1 MLKALLRVLAMMPL
15 PIINAVGVLT
25 GWGLY
30 FFSHKVLRR
39 TRKNLSVA
47 GITSSTEEY
56 HRLVRH
62 SILETGKGLVETF
75 AIWFRPQGKVL
86 PWVRECHGWEHVEAA
101 QAQGQ
106 GIIFLTPHLG
116 CYEVTALYYAARHP
130 ITVLYRPAR
139 QQWLAPLIDEG
150 RNRSQIKQAPTSLSG
165 VRSLLKALKQGE
177 AVGILPDQVPEFG
190 EGTWADFFGT
200 PAYTM
205 TLVGKLADTSG
216 ARVLLA
222 FGERLPWGRGYIIH
236 IQPLE
241 MEPTPANINQ
251 GIEQLIRQCPAQYL
265 WSYRRFKQPKP
276 HGKPRETQGG
286 TN

>member
-1 MLKALLRVLAMMPL
+1 MLKALLRILAMLPL
-15 PIINAVGVLT
+15 PIINGVGVLT

-30 FFSHKVLRR
+30 FFSQKVLRR
-39 TRKNLSVA
+39 TRKNLNVA
-47 GITSSTEEY
+47 GIAPSSAEY
-56 HRLVRH
+56 RRLVRR
-62 SILETGKGLVETF
+62 SVLETGKGLVETF
-75 AIWFRPQGKVL
+75 AIWFRPQEKVL
-86 PWVRECHGWEHVEAA
+86 PWVGECRGWEHVEAA
-101 QAQGQ
+101 REQGQ

-116 CYEVTALYYAARHP
+116 CYEITALYYAARHP

-177 AVGILPDQVPEFG
+177 AIGILPDQVPEFG
-190 EGTWADFFGT
+190 EGVWADFFGT

-205 TLVGKLADTSG
+205 TLVGKLASTSG

-222 FGERLPWGRGYIIH
+222 FGERLPWGKGYVIH
-236 IQPLE
+236 IRPLE
-241 MEPTPANINQ
+241 LEPTPDNINQ
-251 GIEQLIRQCPAQYL
+251 SIEQLVRLCPEQYL

-276 HGKPRETQGG
+276 HGKPREA
-286 TN
+286 

>member
-1 MLKALLRVLAMMPL
+1 MLKALLRVLAMLPL
-15 PIINAVGVLT
+15 PIINGVGVLT

-30 FFSHKVLRR
+30 FFSQKVLRR
-39 TRKNLSVA
+39 TRKNLNVA
-47 GITSSTEEY
+47 GIAPSSAEY
-56 HRLVRH
+56 RRLVRR
-62 SILETGKGLVETF
+62 SVLETGKGLVETF
-75 AIWFRPQGKVL
+75 AIWFRPQEKVL
-86 PWVRECHGWEHVEAA
+86 PWVRECRGWEHVEAA
-101 QAQGQ
+101 REQGQ

-116 CYEVTALYYAARHP
+116 CYEITALYYAARHP

-177 AVGILPDQVPEFG
+177 AIGILPDQVPEFG
-190 EGTWADFFGT
+190 EGVWADFFGT

-205 TLVGKLADTSG
+205 TLVGKLASTSG

-222 FGERLPWGRGYIIH
+222 FGERLPWGKGYVIH
-236 IQPLE
+236 IRPLE
-241 MEPTPANINQ
+241 LEPTPDNINQ
-251 GIEQLIRQCPAQYL
+251 SIEQLVRLCPEQYL

-276 HGKPRETQGG
+276 HGKPREA
-286 TN
+286 